1 RRAIVSS
8 VIVGPT
14 ATASNT
20 AAPTQFITVGDNTYA
35 YRQFGSGPGLP
46 LLFLQH
52 FTGTLDN
59 WDPAVTDALALGR
72 SVILFESAG
81 IGRSSG
87 KVPTTVA
94 GMADH
99 AMKFLDAL
107 RLTQVDVLG
116 FSLGGM
122 VAQVIA
128 LKRPALLR
136 RIILTGTGPA
146 GGVGVAMD
154 RPELL
159 KIFVDQQMPMSEK
172 LLKLFFETTETS
184 QSAGRQFVQRLA
196 RPAEH
201 KDTPTTAEAAGAQL
215 AAMAAWEKSG
225 GEPYADLKKITQ
237 PVLVTNGNHDIM
249 IPTVNSFT
257 LSEHLPNAQLLIY
270 PDSGHGSLFQDAGAY
285 TSHVSE
291 FLDRD
296 VGGNH
301 AFGS

>member
-1 RRAIVSS
+1 
-8 VIVGPT
+8 
-14 ATASNT
+14 
-20 AAPTQFITVGDNTYA
+20 
-35 YRQFGSGPGLP
+35 
-46 LLFLQH
+46 LFLQH

-59 WDPAVTDALALGR
+59 WDPAVTDPLALGR
-72 SVILFESAG
+72 SVILFENAG
-81 IGRSSG
+81 IGRSNG
-87 KVPTTVA
+87 RVPTTVA

-107 RLTQVDVLG
+107 GLTRVDVLG

-122 VAQVIA
+122 VAQVMA

-136 RIILTGTGPA
+136 RIILSGTGPE

-159 KIFVDQQMPMSEK
+159 KIFVDQQMPASEK

-184 QSAGRQFVQRLA
+184 QSAGRQFVERLA
-196 RPAEH
+196 RRTED
-201 KDTPTTAEAAGAQL
+201 KDTSTTAEAAGAQL
-215 AAMAAWEKSG
+215 AAMSAWEKSG

-257 LSEHLPNAQLLIY
+257 LSEHLPNAQLIIY
-270 PDSGHGSLFQDAGAY
+270 PDSGHGSLFQHSGAF
-285 TSHVSE
+285 TGHVSE
-291 FLDRD
+291 FLDRR
-296 VGGNH
+296 
-301 AFGS
+301 

>member
-1 RRAIVSS
+1 MSS
-8 VIVGPT
+8 VIVSST

-20 AAPTQFITVGDNTYA
+20 TAPTQYVTVADTTYA
-35 YRQFGSGPGLP
+35 YRRFGSGPGVP

-59 WDPAVTDALALGR
+59 WDPAVTDPLALGR
-72 SVILFESAG
+72 SVILFENTG

-107 RLTQVDVLG
+107 ALTRVDVLG

-128 LKRPALLR
+128 LKRPALLG
-136 RIILTGTGPA
+136 RIILTGTGPE

-159 KIFVDQQMPMSEK
+159 KIFADQKMPMSEK

-184 QSAGRQFVQRLA
+184 QSAGRRLVQRLA
-196 RPAEH
+196 LRIED
-201 KDTPTTAEAAGAQL
+201 KDAPTT
-215 AAMAAWEKSG
+215 S
-225 GEPYADLKKITQ
+225 
-237 PVLVTNGNHDIM
+237 
-249 IPTVNSFT
+249 
-257 LSEHLPNAQLLIY
+257 
-270 PDSGHGSLFQDAGAY
+270 
-285 TSHVSE
+285 
-291 FLDRD
+291 
-296 VGGNH
+296 
-301 AFGS
+301 

>member
-1 RRAIVSS
+1 VSS
-8 VIVGPT
+8 VIVSST
-14 ATASNT
+14 TTASNT
-20 AAPTQFITVGDNTYA
+20 TAPTQYVTVGDNRYA
-35 YRQFGSGPGLP
+35 YRQFGSGPAVP

-59 WDPAVTDALALGR
+59 WDPAVTDLFALGR
-72 SVILFESAG
+72 PVILFESAG
-81 IGRSSG
+81 IGRSRG

-99 AMKFLDAL
+99 AIKFLNAL

-172 LLKLFFETTETS
+172 LLNLFFETTETS

-196 RPAEH
+196 RRTED

-237 PVLVTNGNHDIM
+237 PVLVTNGNNDIM
-249 IPTVNSFT
+249 IPTINSFT
-257 LSEHLPNAQLLIY
+257 LSAHLPSAQLVIY
-270 PDSGHGSLFQDAGAY
+270 PDSGHGSLFQHAGAY
-285 TSHVSE
+285 ASHVSE
-291 FLDRD
+291 FLNRK
-296 VGGNH
+296 
-301 AFGS
+301 

>member
-1 RRAIVSS
+1 MSS
-8 VIVGPT
+8 T
-14 ATASNT
+14 ATESNT
-20 AAPTQFITVGDNTYA
+20 TAPTQYVTVGDNTYA
-35 YRQFGSGPGLP
+35 FRQFGSGPGIP

-59 WDPAVTDALALGR
+59 WDPAVTDPLAPGR

-87 KVPTTVA
+87 KVPETVA

-107 RLTQVDVLG
+107 ELTRVDVLG

-128 LKRPALLR
+128 LIRPALLR
-136 RIILTGTGPA
+136 RIILTGTGPE

-159 KIFVDQQMPMSEK
+159 KIFTDQKMPSSEK
-172 LLKLFFETTETS
+172 LLRLFFGTTETS

-196 RPAEH
+196 RRTEDI
-201 KDTPTTAEAAGAQL
+201 DTPTTAEAAAAQL
-215 AAMAAWEKSG
+215 AAMAAWAKTG
-225 GEPYADLKKITQ
+225 GDPYADLKKITQ

-257 LSEHLPNAQLLIY
+257 LSAHLPNAQLIIY
-270 PDSGHGSLFQDAGAY
+270 PDSGHGALFQHAGAF

-291 FLDRD
+291 FLNRK
-296 VGGNH
+296 
-301 AFGS
+301 

>member
-1 RRAIVSS
+1 MSS
-8 VIVGPT
+8 VIVSST
-14 ATASNT
+14 TTTSNT
-20 AAPTQFITVGDNTYA
+20 TAPTQYVTVGDNRYA
-35 YRQFGSGPGLP
+35 YRQFGSGPAVP

-59 WDPAVTDALALGR
+59 WDPAVTDLFALGR
-72 SVILFESAG
+72 PVILFESAG

-196 RPAEH
+196 RRTED
-201 KDTPTTAEAAGAQL
+201 KDTPTTAEAAGSQL

-237 PVLVTNGNHDIM
+237 PVLVTNGNNDIM

-257 LSEHLPNAQLLIY
+257 LSAHLPNAQLVIY
-270 PDSGHGSLFQDAGAY
+270 PDSGHGSLFQHAGAY
-285 TSHVSE
+285 ASHVSE
-291 FLDRD
+291 FLNRK
-296 VGGNH
+296 
-301 AFGS
+301 

>member
-1 RRAIVSS
+1 MSDRRVIVSS
-8 VIVGPT
+8 VIVSST

-20 AAPTQFITVGDNTYA
+20 TALTQFVTAGDNRYA
-35 YRQFGSGPGLP
+35 YRQLGSGPGVP

-59 WDPAVTDALALGR
+59 WDPAVTDPLALGR
-72 SVILFESAG
+72 TVILFESAG
-81 IGRSSG
+81 VGRSG
-87 KVPTTVA
+87 GRVPTTVA

-99 AMKFLDAL
+99 AWKFLDVL
-107 RLTQVDVLG
+107 GLTQMDVLG

-122 VAQVIA
+122 VAQVMA

-136 RIILTGTGPA
+136 RVILTGTGPA

-159 KIFVDQQMPMSEK
+159 KIFVDQKMPSSEK
-172 LLKLFFETTETS
+172 LLKLFFATTETS

-196 RPAEH
+196 RRTED

-237 PVLVTNGNHDIM
+237 PVLVTNGNNDIM

-257 LSEHLPNAQLLIY
+257 LSAHLPDAQLIIY
-270 PDSGHGSLFQDAGAY
+270 PDSGHGSLFQHAGAF

-291 FLDRD
+291 FLDRK
-296 VGGNH
+296 
-301 AFGS
+301 

>member
-1 RRAIVSS
+1 MSS
-8 VIVGPT
+8 VIVKLT
-14 ATASNT
+14 ETASNT
-20 AAPTQFITVGDNTYA
+20 TAPTQFVTAEDNNYA
-35 YRQFGSGPGLP
+35 YRQFGSGTGVP

-59 WDPAVTDALALGR
+59 WDPAVTDPLALGR
-72 SVILFESAG
+72 PVILFESAG

-87 KVPTTVA
+87 KVPTTVV

-107 RLTQVDVLG
+107 GLNQVDVLG

-122 VAQVIA
+122 VAQVMA
-128 LKRPALLR
+128 LNRPALLR

-154 RPELL
+154 RPALL
-159 KIFVDQQMPMSEK
+159 KIFADQKMPMSEK
-172 LLKLFFETTETS
+172 LLKLFFEPTETS
-184 QSAGRQFVQRLA
+184 QSAGRRFVQRLA
-196 RPAEH
+196 RRTED

-225 GEPYADLKKITQ
+225 GEPYADLIAQ
-237 PVLVTNGNHDIM
+237 PVLVTNGSNDIM
-249 IPTVNSFT
+249 IPTVNSFA
-257 LSEHLPNAQLLIY
+257 LSARLPNAQLILY
-270 PDSGHGSLFQDAGAY
+270 PDSGHGSLFQHARAY

-291 FLDRD
+291 FLDRND
-296 VGGNH
+296 
-301 AFGS
+301 

>member
-1 RRAIVSS
+1 MLS
-8 VIVGPT
+8 T
-14 ATASNT
+14 APSNT
-20 AAPTQFITVGDNTYA
+20 TAPTQYVTTGENTYA
-35 YRQFGSGPGLP
+35 YRQFGSGRGHP

-52 FTGTLDN
+52 FTGTLDG
-59 WDPAVTDALALGR
+59 WDPAVTDPIAAGR

-87 KVPTTVA
+87 KVPETVA

-99 AMKFLDAL
+99 ALKFLEAIG
-107 RLTQVDVLG
+107 LTQVDVLG

-122 VAQVIA
+122 VVQVMA

-136 RIILTGTGPA
+136 RIILTGTGPE

-159 KIFVDQQMPMSEK
+159 KIFVDQKMPMSEK

-184 QSAGRQFVQRLA
+184 QSAGHRFVERLA
-196 RPAEH
+196 RRTRD
-201 KDTPTTAEAAGAQL
+201 KDTPATAEAAGAQL
-215 AAMAAWEKSG
+215 AAMAKWAKSG
-225 GEPYADLKKITQ
+225 GKPYADLKKITQ
-237 PVLVTNGNHDIM
+237 PVLVTNGNNDTM
-249 IPTVNSFT
+249 IPTINSFT
-257 LSEHLPNAQLLIY
+257 LSEHLTNAQLIIY
-270 PDSGHGSLFQDAGAY
+270 PDSGHGALFQHAGAF

-296 VGGNH
+296 FDYRN
-301 AFGS
+301 